1 MTKPTERSRK
11 PITSPTEVFCFACGK
26 SLGKDTYLL
35 ELAKKHYKGID
46 KNKILRNCVEPE
58 AGLHIFNLAFKS
70 KQVTL

>member
-35 ELAKKHYKGID
+35 ELAKKHYKLYCD
-46 KNKILRNCVEPE
+46 NKCKEEE
-58 AGLHIFNLAFKS
+58 A
-70 KQVTL
+70 